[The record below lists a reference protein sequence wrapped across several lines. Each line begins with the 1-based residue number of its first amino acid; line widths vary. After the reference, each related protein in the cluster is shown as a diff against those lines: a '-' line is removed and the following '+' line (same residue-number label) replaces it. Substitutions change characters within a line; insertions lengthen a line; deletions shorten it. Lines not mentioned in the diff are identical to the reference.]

1 MKKVLEEKKILFK
14 YEVLVYEDGS
24 TETKR
29 LPLEAPKVEEQKM
42 FIDLNLVTG
51 RIGQCLLTLKYLVER
66 FNQFDFEN
74 EEMFF
79 ITSELKAAVKRVSED
94 YNVTENSILDKF
106 LRQLK
111 PISNI
116 AINMDYLRDIINK
129 YLEEMD
135 SNPEQI
141 LIKDILINS
150 VPKNTTKQDKQ
161 AINLFFNQPAT
172 PFILKN
178 GKTV

>member
-1 MKKVLEEKKILFK
+1 MKKILFK

-24 TETKR
+24 METKR
-29 LPLEAPKVEEQKM
+29 LPLEVPKGEEQKT

-66 FNQFDFEN
+66 FNQFDSDK

-79 ITSELKAAVKRVSED
+79 ISSEFKAAIKRVSED
-94 YNVTENSILDKF
+94 YEVTENSVLDKF

-111 PISNI
+111 SNSNI
-116 AINMDYLRDIINK
+116 TINMDYLRDILNK

-135 SNPEQI
+135 SKPRQI
-141 LIKDILINS
+141 IIKDILIDS
-150 VPKNTTKQDKQ
+150 VPKNTTKQDNL
-161 AINLFFNQPAT
+161 AINLFFDQPAT